1 MERGGELLQI
11 KGDTVRLMRFRRVLD
26 ETRRFMLLK
35 ADLTQFESPDVR
47 QIRDRFDVVG
57 LPTLVF
63 IDGQGN
69 ERKDLRVYGFEDAP
83 AFLARMR
90 QVR

>member
-1 MERGGELLQI
+1 M
-11 KGDTVRLMRFRRVLD
+11 
-26 ETRRFMLLK
+26 
-35 ADLTQFESPDVR
+35 R